1 MQLQLIVQV
10 MDLQKLVQKIRS
22 SGESSWKHIFTN
34 HTSNS
39 TANNMFMYSL
49 HRVILLIDMVA
60 GIQESDSMLMEML
73 TETKRPFMTVVTK
86 ADKVKDSEIE
96 QRLK

>member
-1 MQLQLIVQV
+1 
-10 MDLQKLVQKIRS
+10 
-22 SGESSWKHIFTN
+22 
-34 HTSNS
+34 
-39 TANNMFMYSL
+39 
-49 HRVILLIDMVA
+49 
-60 GIQESDSMLMEML
+60 MLMEML